1 MTDNKIEQ
9 ITADDR
15 TIEVDGVEFTL
26 SPLTNQ
32 QFLKA
37 QMKGSEKEAD
47 GLFEMMYFTLSQE
60 QDIDRQGL
68 KDAPAKLM
76 QPVQEE
82 MMEMNNFDD
91 FFDEDEKQEAL
102 KKQP

>member
-1 MTDNKIEQ
+1 MTNEKLEQ

-68 KDAPAKLM
+68 KDAQAKIM